1 MNGYYITRVETDA
14 LTGASLLA
22 KNIYHFLR
30 SRMDIRT
37 GKTGEVYRISYQAI
51 IENCETHI
59 TRGKGFQI
67 VKPTLKEIRIAIES
81 LERAG
86 LITQFADLVFTLKH
100 AQLLS
105 SCPKQTGHKK
115 GTTPRIAKPRQS
127 SISGQKGQQSPLK
140 HGIHQSVGDNSEKK
154 ATANTTVEE
163 IKSNSNAIDEKIIAA
178 AAELDR
184 LQKTLGFQIKHSPKT
199 ITPLINNIPSLQKA
213 VTAAI
218 AARKRD
224 GSSAPLNPSFISCFL
239 FQPDL
244 STASDPDWERSWSGI
259 VAKGKSLGIFEFKDE
274 HPQAFRRRV
283 NEAAKATANA

>member
-67 VKPTLKEIRIAIES
+67 VKPTLKELRIAIES

-86 LITQFADLVFTLKH
+86 LITKNADFVFTLNH
-100 AQLLS
+100 AQLVS
-105 SCPKQTGHKK
+105 SCPKNTGHKN
-115 GTTPRIAKPRQS
+115 GITHRASSPRQS
-127 SISGQKGQQSPLK
+127 SISAKKRHQSPRK
-140 HGIHQSVGDNSEKK
+140 YGTHQSVGDKSEKK
-154 ATANTTVEE
+154 TTASTTAEE
-163 IKSNSNAIDEKIIAA
+163 IKSASNAIDEKIIAA

-184 LQKTLGFQIKHSPKT
+184 LQKTLGYHIKHSQST
-199 ITPLINNIPSLQKA
+199 ITPLLNSDMASLQTA

-224 GSSAPLNPSFISCFL
+224 KNPAPLNPSYIACFL
-239 FQPDL
+239 NQPK
-244 STASDPDWERSWSGI
+244 AHPEDWKKSWSGI
-259 VAKGKSLGIFEFKDE
+259 VSKGKSLGVIQKEGEPDYYFK
-274 HPQAFRRRV
+274 HRVIQAFNTNV
-283 NEAAKATANA
+283 AA

>member
-86 LITQFADLVFTLKH
+86 LITKNADFVFTLNH
-100 AQLLS
+100 AQLIS
-105 SCPKQTGHKK
+105 SCPKNTGHKN
-115 GTTPRIAKPRQS
+115 GITHRASSPRQS
-127 SISGQKGQQSPLK
+127 SISAKKRHQSPRK
-140 HGIHQSVGDNSEKK
+140 HGTHQSVGDQSEKK
-154 ATANTTVEE
+154 TTA
-163 IKSNSNAIDEKIIAA
+163 SNISETPPQTAA

-184 LQKTLGFQIKHSPKT
+184 LQKTLGYNIKHSHAT
-199 ITPLINNIPSLQKA
+199 ITPLLNSDIASLQNA

-224 GSSAPLNPSFISCFL
+224 NNPAPLNPSYIACFL
-239 FQPDL
+239 NQPK
-244 STASDPDWERSWSGI
+244 AHPEDWKKSWSGI
-259 VAKGKSLGIFEFKDE
+259 VSKGKSLGVIQKEGEPDYYFK
-274 HPQAFRRRV
+274 HRVIQAFNTNV
-283 NEAAKATANA
+283 AA